1 MNAIAV
7 AVHDVEPATFAR
19 CALIRDWLCDHGI
32 ERVTLLVVP
41 APHLHPI
48 GEARAEMLDWL
59 DERAACGDAI
69 AQHGLSRERGGEFA
83 GLDAAE
89 ARRAV
94 DAGRRVLRL
103 AGLPAR
109 GFVAP
114 AYAYTPAL
122 HQVLA
127 TRFEWWAGLTHLWR
141 SCGSQS
147 RVLAV
152 RPGAPNTLRRLAQPW
167 VARGPLLRVDVHPAD
182 LEHPRRIGA
191 LEQLLHGARGR
202 ESVTYDEIR

>member
-1 MNAIAV
+1 MSTIAV
-7 AVHDVEPATFAR
+7 AVHNVEPATFTR
-19 CALIRDWLCDHGI
+19 CALIRDWLCDHGV
-32 ERVTLLVVP
+32 ERATLLVVP

-48 GEARAEMLDWL
+48 GEGRAEMLAWL
-59 DERAACGDAI
+59 SERSARGDAI
-69 AQHGLSRERGGEFA
+69 AQHGLSRVSATEFA
-83 GLDAAE
+83 GLDERE
-89 ARRAV
+89 AQRAV

-127 TRFEWWAGLTHLWR
+127 TRFEWWAGLAHLWR
-141 SCGSQS
+141 SCGAQH

-152 RPGAPNTLRRLAQPW
+152 RPGAPNGLGRLAQPL
-167 VARGPLLRVDVHPAD
+167 ASRGALLRVDIHPAD
-182 LEHPRRIGA
+182 LSHPRRIGA
-191 LEQLLHGARGR
+191 LERVLQGARGR
-202 ESVTYDEIR
+202 RSVTYDEIG